1 MLHGRAPVLVTAR
14 ARPVPEV
21 PMIRPLALLFAVALA
36 LAACNTV
43 HGLGRNMSAAGDTLS
58 DTARDV
64 QRGI

>member
-1 MLHGRAPVLVTAR
+1 
-14 ARPVPEV
+14 
-21 PMIRPLALLFAVALA
+21 MIRPLALLVAVALA

-43 HGLGRNMSAAGDTLS
+43 HGLGRDMSAAGDTLS